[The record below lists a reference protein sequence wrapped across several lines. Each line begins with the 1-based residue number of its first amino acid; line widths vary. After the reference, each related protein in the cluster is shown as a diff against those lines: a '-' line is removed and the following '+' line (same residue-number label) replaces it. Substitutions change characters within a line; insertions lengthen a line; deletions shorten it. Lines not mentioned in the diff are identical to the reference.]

1 MWGSMDE
8 SMHSLPTISQ
18 AGASVSDLSR
28 PPQRGLSGGG
38 QLFARMGKGPVREH
52 RAAVRRACGRLAYFF
67 WPGVSSYGAPVPDDP
82 MNSFF
87 PSANVMSRPLARFEP
102 SLAR

>member
-38 QLFARMGKGPVREH
+38 QLFARMGKGPVREGTGQRYAG
-52 RAAVRRACGRLAYFF
+52 RAGGWPISSGR
-67 WPGVSSYGAPVPDDP
+67 VS
-82 MNSFF
+82 
-87 PSANVMSRPLARFEP
+87 ARMGRQCP
-102 SLAR
+102 TTP